1 MSGVIS
7 RHVYETLSRLP
18 SCRNYW
24 LAYSG
29 GRDSHVLLHVLAAIR
44 QELWPAQIK
53 VVHIDHGLHPD
64 AGQWAAH
71 CQSVCDALDL
81 PLLIRQVNARPAA
94 GESPEAAARKARYA
108 ELAELIGAGDILLA
122 AHHQDDQA
130 ETLMLQLLR
139 GAGPHG
145 LAAMPELKKFS
156 SGYLARPLLGFA
168 RTDLDEYAG
177 CQGLQWIDDPS
188 NEDHGFKRNYLR
200 HEVMPLLQKQW
211 PSFQKTLSRTAALCA
226 DAAAMLDQLAAEDL
240 LALEFDEVL
249 SVTGL
254 LALDPVRQ
262 RNVLRN
268 WCASKGLPLPGR
280 AHIRQIQ
287 QQMLSAD
294 ANMPLVSWPGVE
306 LRRYQDCLY
315 IMVPLVPLDPLLE
328 LVWDMGQALVLPHGR
343 LSVASGREGDLAFDS
358 GRQQAV
364 VRLRRG
370 GERILTYSGQH
381 RSVKKILQEQRI
393 APWLRGRIPLLYID
407 GELAAIAGVMICDHF
422 VARTGQVSIRLNWQ
436 PN

>member
-145 LAAMPELKKFS
+145 LAAMHRYLHHDRRCTHCRCLSLKNVYTKLS
-156 SGYLARPLLGFA
+156 TWSRVVHKG
-168 RTDLDEYAG
+168 AG
-177 CQGLQWIDDPS
+177 IGT
-188 NEDHGFKRNYLR
+188 
-200 HEVMPLLQKQW
+200 
-211 PSFQKTLSRTAALCA
+211 TLCR
-226 DAAAMLDQLAAEDL
+226 
-240 LALEFDEVL
+240 
-249 SVTGL
+249 
-254 LALDPVRQ
+254 
-262 RNVLRN
+262 
-268 WCASKGLPLPGR
+268 
-280 AHIRQIQ
+280 
-287 QQMLSAD
+287 
-294 ANMPLVSWPGVE
+294 
-306 LRRYQDCLY
+306 
-315 IMVPLVPLDPLLE
+315 
-328 LVWDMGQALVLPHGR
+328 
-343 LSVASGREGDLAFDS
+343 
-358 GRQQAV
+358 
-364 VRLRRG
+364 
-370 GERILTYSGQH
+370 
-381 RSVKKILQEQRI
+381 
-393 APWLRGRIPLLYID
+393 
-407 GELAAIAGVMICDHF
+407 
-422 VARTGQVSIRLNWQ
+422 
-436 PN
+436 